1 MVTNGRV
8 ASTVHTSGVG
18 IAQGVLSAGD
28 DTGVVGMAS
37 GNGVVLGKTSID
49 LTNGVGIRVSLS
61 LADGV
66 VASISSIGRV
76 GSVVHTSVGIVQ
88 RVGGVGNDTRVV
100 SMASGNGIGQR
111 KTSSNLA
118 NGVGIRVRLS

>member
-8 ASTVHTSGVG
+8 ASTVGVG
-18 IAQGVLSAGD
+18 VAQGVLSAGD

-37 GNGVVLGKTSID
+37 GNGVGQRKTSID

-61 LADGV
+61 LSNGV

-76 GSVVHTSVGIVQ
+76 GSVVHTSVGVAQ
-88 RVGGVGNDTRVV
+88 GVLSAGDDTGVVG
-100 SMASGNGIGQR
+100 MASGNGVGQR
-111 KTSSNLA
+111 KTS
-118 NGVGIRVRLS
+118 ID